1 MMKYRRRMRRAHP
14 AWILIGLLIGASQ
27 VVIAGQRPKYGATVQ
42 VTKAAD
48 LAKAKTYAWTPGQPS
63 ADKTVDAQIMAAVDR
78 ELTAL
83 GFTKLASGP
92 SDVLVTYRSLSRTDV
107 DLKSTSAKGGEPREY
122 LVGTLVV
129 DILEPANRQSLFRVR
144 MDTPI
149 DTDRAKLEAEI
160 NAAVT
165 AMFEKYPT
173 RTAVK

>member
-1 MMKYRRRMRRAHP
+1 MMKYRRRMRRAHQ

-42 VTKAAD
+42 VAKAAD
-48 LAKAKTYAWTPGQPS
+48 LGKAKTYAWTPGQPS

-83 GFTKLASGP
+83 KFTKLASGP

-107 DLKSTSAKGGEPREY
+107 DLKSSSTN

-149 DTDRAKLEAEI
+149 DTERAKLEAEI

-165 AMFEKYPT
+165 TMFEKYPT
-173 RTAVK
+173 RTGGK

>member
-1 MMKYRRRMRRAHP
+1 MKKYRRGMRRAHP
-14 AWILIGLLIGASQ
+14 AWILICLLIGTVQ
-27 VVIAGQRPKYGATVQ
+27 VAIAGQRPKYGATVQ
-42 VTKAAD
+42 VAKAPD

-83 GFTKLASGP
+83 GFTKLTSGP

-107 DLKSTSAKGGEPREY
+107 DLKSTSKGGEPREY

-149 DTDRAKLEAEI
+149 DSERAKLEAEI

-173 RTAVK
+173 RTGVK